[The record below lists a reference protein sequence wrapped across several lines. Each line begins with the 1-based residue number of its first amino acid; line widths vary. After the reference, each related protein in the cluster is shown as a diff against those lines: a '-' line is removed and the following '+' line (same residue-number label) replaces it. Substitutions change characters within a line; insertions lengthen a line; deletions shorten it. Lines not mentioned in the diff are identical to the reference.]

1 MTKVGE
7 QEGTMQFQE
16 KVAVI
21 TGGAGGIGRATA
33 RQLLREGGQ
42 VVVADID
49 EAAGSRTVEE
59 LLADSGSSS
68 RGGSRSRGGP
78 RLQGE
83 RAEFARLDVSNVNDI
98 RRILSGVVT
107 RHGRIDILVNAAGI
121 DSLTAVPNITPEE
134 WDRLLAVNLRSAF
147 FCSQEA
153 LKSMCPRGYGKIVN
167 LASAAGKIGGVAVG
181 AHYSASKAAII
192 CLTKSL
198 ALYAAAYRVN
208 VNCVC
213 PGPTA
218 TRMTDAW
225 GEKINTVFAEKIPF
239 KRYGSPEE
247 VAEAICFLAS
257 DRAGYITGETTD
269 VNGGLVMD

>member
-1 MTKVGE
+1 MDARFEFK
-7 QEGTMQFQE
+7 E
-16 KVAVI
+16 KVAVV
-21 TGGAGGIGRATA
+21 TGGAGGIGTATA
-33 RQLLREGGQ
+33 GRLLGGGAQ
-42 VVVADID
+42 VILADID
-49 EAAGSRTVEE
+49 EAAGSRKVQELQSEGGRVE
-59 LLADSGSSS
+59 
-68 RGGSRSRGGP
+68 
-78 RLQGE
+78 
-83 RAEFARLDVSNVNDI
+83 FVRLDVSDVGAI
-98 RRILSGVVT
+98 RDRLAAVVS

-121 DSLTAVPNITPEE
+121 DSLTSVPDITPEE
-134 WDRLLAVNLRSAF
+134 WDRLLAVNLRSTF

-153 LKSMCPRGYGKIVN
+153 LKSMCPRGCGKIVN

-198 ALYAAAYRVN
+198 ALYAAPYRVN

-225 GEKINTVFAEKIPF
+225 GEKINTAFADRIPF
-239 KRYGSPEE
+239 KRYGTPEE

-257 DRAGYITGETTD
+257 DRAGYITGETMD